1 MIAYRVYTALFT
13 SLFAGILTLTVFS
26 RIRRYEQTAKLRG
39 GSWDYYDFLWFS
51 PILMAVLVLGAALW
65 CALCMGAADGAA
77 FFIGKALAFVIE
89 LSVFYA
95 ILRLFLPLL
104 RRCFSP
110 QTCSWLWML
119 PCVLLFLTTRVAD
132 RVASESGTLFA
143 RPLTLHIPARTL
155 YILGGVWLAG
165 AVLVLVRQF
174 VSHKH
179 FRRAAL
185 IGAEWE
191 TDERLLRLWEEA
203 QKQAEVTPRHRLV
216 RAPAVSSPMVI
227 GLRQSKQHL
236 FLPPADYTDEELE
249 LIFRH
254 ELWHLRRN
262 DVYLKLFWAIV
273 RSLCWFDPLMW
284 SALRQSA
291 QDVEQANDEAVLR
304 DADDETRRR
313 YAALLLHTGDDRGF
327 TTCLSAEGRSLKR
340 RVELVLHPQEKRGG
354 VFLMALLAAVIV
366 LLGGFIRVEGKI
378 GTAGELVWSE
388 LAGEPKLEMVVV
400 DTDAVR
406 TDNPAAEWLGLDTAR
421 LYPEDIAADA
431 LLAYIQSLD
440 VSREA
445 KWTHYPDTL
454 RALLELVYPYGRILL
469 LPPEPGMSGE
479 GEFLVSNK
487 RSGVLYWRVESELD
501 WEYIAACLNAP

>member
-1 MIAYRVYTALFT
+1 MIAYRVYT
-13 SLFAGILTLTVFS
+13 SLFAGILTLTAFS

-39 GSWDYYDFLWFS
+39 GNWDYYDFLWFA
-51 PILMAVLVLGAALW
+51 PILMAVIVLGAALW
-65 CALCMGAADGAA
+65 YALCMGAADGAA
-77 FFIGKALAFVIE
+77 FFIGKALAFVLE
-89 LSVFYA
+89 LSIFYA
-95 ILRLFLPLL
+95 ILRLFLSLL

-132 RVASESGTLFA
+132 RIARESSALFA
-143 RPLTLHIPARTL
+143 KPLTLHISARTL
-155 YILGGVWLAG
+155 YILGAVWLAG
-165 AVLVLVRQF
+165 AVLVLVWQF
-174 VSHKH
+174 VSHKR

-185 IGAEWE
+185 VGAEWE

-203 QKQAEVTPRHRLV
+203 QKEAEVMPRHRLV

-227 GLRQSKQHL
+227 GLQQSRQHL
-236 FLPPADYTDEELE
+236 FLPPVDYTDEELA

-262 DVYLKLFWAIV
+262 DVYLKLFWAIC
-273 RSLCWFDPLMW
+273 RALCWFDPLMW

-304 DADDETRRR
+304 DADETTRRC
-313 YAALLLHTGDDRGF
+313 YAALLLTGGDDRGF

-340 RVELVLHPQEKRGG
+340 RVELVLHPREKRGG

-366 LLGGFIRVEGKI
+366 LFSGFIRVAGQTK
-378 GTAGELVWSE
+378 TAGELVWPE
-388 LAGEPKLEMVVV
+388 LAGEARLDMVCV
-400 DTDAVR
+400 DMDAVR
-406 TDNPAAEWLGLDTAR
+406 TDNPAAEWLDIDTAR
-421 LYPEDIAADA
+421 IYPDDIAADA
-431 LLAYIQSLD
+431 LLAYMQSLD

-445 KWTHYPDTL
+445 KWTQYPDTL
-454 RALLELVYPYGRILL
+454 RASLELMYPYGRIML

-479 GEFLVSNK
+479 GELLVSNK
-487 RSGVLYWRVESELD
+487 RGGVFYWRVESELD
-501 WEYIAACLNAP
+501 WDYIAACLNMK

>member
-1 MIAYRVYTALFT
+1 MIAYRVYSALFT
-13 SLFAGILTLTVFS
+13 SLFAAILTMTAFS

-39 GSWDYYDFLWFS
+39 GSWDYYDFLWFA
-51 PILMAVLVLGAALW
+51 PVLMAALVLGAALR
-65 CALCMGAADGAA
+65 CALCMGAAEGAA
-77 FFIGKALAFVIE
+77 YFIGKALEFVIE

-95 ILRLFLPLL
+95 LMRLFLPLL
-104 RRCFSP
+104 RRYFSA

-119 PCVLLFLTTRVAD
+119 PCVLLFLTMRVAD
-132 RVASESGTLFA
+132 RVTRESSTLFA
-143 RPLTLHIPARTL
+143 KPLTLPVSARTL
-155 YILGGVWLAG
+155 YIIGAVWLTG
-165 AVLVLVRQF
+165 AVLVLVGQF
-174 VSHKH
+174 VSHKR

-203 QKQAEVTPRHRLV
+203 QKEADLMPRHRLV
-216 RAPAVSSPMVI
+216 RAPAVSSPTVI

-236 FLPPADYTDEELE
+236 FLPPADYTDAELA

-262 DVYLKLFWAIV
+262 DVYLKLFWAIC
-273 RSLCWFDPLMW
+273 RALCWFDPLMW

-327 TTCLSAEGRSLKR
+327 TTCLSAEGKSLKR

-366 LLGGFIRVEGKI
+366 LFSGFVRVAGVT
-378 GTAGELVWSE
+378 GTAGELVWPE
-388 LAGEPKLEMVVV
+388 LAGEAKLETVVV

-406 TDNPAAEWLGLDTAR
+406 TDNPAAEWLDIDTVR
-421 LYPEDIAADA
+421 LCPDDIAADA
-431 LLAYIQSLD
+431 LLAYMQSLA

-445 KWTHYPDTL
+445 KWTQYPDTL
-454 RALLELVYPYGRILL
+454 RASLELMYPYGRIVL

-479 GEFLVSNK
+479 GELLVSNK
-487 RSGVLYWRVESELD
+487 RGGVFYWRVESEID
-501 WEYIAACLNAP
+501 WDYIAACLNTK